1 MAARA
6 SPDELLK
13 TTNFTRQE
21 VEVLQ
26 HRFAGLIPAQ
36 PVTSYGN
43 GGGGGG
49 GGGGSGA
56 GGVGAGGAVGGG
68 AGGADRDPLAALY
81 AGKIDRARFRD
92 LLADGFGVDD
102 SLLMDRVFRTF
113 DTDADNYI
121 SYEEFIKGMSVF
133 LKGRVEERTRY
144 CFRVYDLNGDR
155 YISKEEMYQMLRNCL
170 VRGQEE
176 DEDGVKDLVD
186 LVLKKLDEDRDGRVS
201 EADWTAAIGKE
212 LLLMEAF
219 GQCLPRNKTI
229 EQYLSMGSPSDASSA
244 SGAGSKSLRLGA
256 ASARGGGL
264 YHHYHPGR
272 NANTLASNAPL
283 ANSTS
288 SIASD
293 LATEAAQAMLQQA
306 PSHHKQISK
315 HVHPHH
321 LQPRRVVVAP
331 AAGMQSGYQS
341 PIVPRSHG
349 RGAAAAGTGGGEGG
363 KGGAPG
369 GKGKPVAV

>member
-6 SPDELLK
+6 SPEELLK

-26 HRFAGLIPAQ
+26 YRFAGLIPAQ
-36 PVTSYGN
+36 PVTSYGSGGAGGGSSSGS
-43 GGGGGG
+43 GGGGGLG
-49 GGGGSGA
+49 GA
-56 GGVGAGGAVGGG
+56 GSSGGG

-229 EQYLSMGSPSDASSA
+229 EQYLSMGSASDASST
-244 SGAGSKSLRLGA
+244 SGTGSKSLRLGA
-256 ASARGGGL
+256 ASARGGGGGV

-272 NANTLASNAPL
+272 NTNNLASNAPL

-331 AAGMQSGYQS
+331 AAGMQSEYRAPDHS
-341 PIVPRSHG
+341 VPRSHG
-349 RGAAAAGTGGGEGG
+349 RGGAAAAGTGGGEGG
-363 KGGAPG
+363 KG
-369 GKGKPVAV
+369 KPVAA